1 MAHQVWRRPQSCQH
15 AAFIAASRGLSKK
28 KRFRPS
34 EQLRRDVEEKRAA
47 FLEEVKSIAPD
58 RLIFIDESG
67 CNIAMSP
74 TYGRAPR
81 GQRVIDHRPTNWGQ
95 NISIVGA
102 VRADRVLAHQTF
114 DGAVNGPKFIDF
126 VRHRLVPRLY
136 PGDVVVLDNLR
147 AHHAPEVR
155 CLVEAAHA
163 RLLFLPPYSPE
174 FSPIEPCWSFLKNW
188 LRTLKERVPARL
200 KAAIVRGLHPIVKRM
215 KAELTRSGRGG
226 DYLRGNREAAFSVTK
241 STQHRALL
249 ILDALLIR
257 GTLEGI
263 SSARA
268 GNKL

>member
-1 MAHQVWRRPQSCQH
+1 
-15 AAFIAASRGLSKK
+15 
-28 KRFRPS
+28 
-34 EQLRRDVEEKRAA
+34 
-47 FLEEVKSIAPD
+47 
-58 RLIFIDESG
+58 LIFIDESG

-114 DGAVNGPKFIDF
+114 DGAVNGPRFIDF

-155 CLVEAAHA
+155 CLVESAQA

-174 FSPIEPCWSFLKNW
+174 LSPIEPCWSFLKNW

-200 KAAIVRGLHPIVKRM
+200 KAAIVRGLRRVTSRH
-215 KAELTRSGRGG
+215 LTSW
-226 DYLRGNREAAFSVTK
+226 FSHCGYHFK
-241 STQHRALL
+241 
-249 ILDALLIR
+249 
-257 GTLEGI
+257 
-263 SSARA
+263 
-268 GNKL
+268 

>member
-1 MAHQVWRRPQSCQH
+1 VAHSPRRRPQPFEH
-15 AAFIAASRGLSKK
+15 AALLATRWGHSKK

-34 EQLRRDVEEKRAA
+34 EQLRHDVEAKRVA
-47 FLEEVKSIAPD
+47 FLEEVKSISPD

-67 CNIAMSP
+67 CNVAMSP

-81 GQRVIDHRPTNWGQ
+81 GQRVIDHKPTNWGK
-95 NISIVGA
+95 NVSIVGA

-126 VRHRLVPRLY
+126 VRRRLVPRLY

-155 CLVEAAHA
+155 SLVEGARA

-174 FSPIEPCWSFLKNW
+174 FSPIEPCWSFLKSW

-200 KAAIVRGLHPIVKRM
+200 KAAIVRGLRRVTTRH
-215 KAELTRSGRGG
+215 LTSWFVHCG
-226 DYLRGNREAAFSVTK
+226 YQFK
-241 STQHRALL
+241 
-249 ILDALLIR
+249 
-257 GTLEGI
+257 
-263 SSARA
+263 
-268 GNKL
+268 

>member
-1 MAHQVWRRPQSCQH
+1 MLAHPIRRRPQSLKH
-15 AAFIAASRGLSKK
+15 AAFAAASRRYAKK

-34 EQLRRDVEEKRAA
+34 EQLRHDVEKKRVA
-47 FLEEVKSIAPD
+47 FLKEVKGIAPD

-114 DGAVNGPKFIDF
+114 DGAVNGPRFIDF

-147 AHHAPEVR
+147 A
-155 CLVEAAHA
+155 
-163 RLLFLPPYSPE
+163 
-174 FSPIEPCWSFLKNW
+174 
-188 LRTLKERVPARL
+188 
-200 KAAIVRGLHPIVKRM
+200 
-215 KAELTRSGRGG
+215 
-226 DYLRGNREAAFSVTK
+226 
-241 STQHRALL
+241 Q
-249 ILDALLIR
+249 
-257 GTLEGI
+257 
-263 SSARA
+263 
-268 GNKL
+268 

>member
-1 MAHQVWRRPQSCQH
+1 MARAPRRGAQPVEH
-15 AAFIAASRGLSKK
+15 AAFAPTCWGHSKK

-34 EQLRRDVEEKRAA
+34 EQLRRDVETKRVA

-81 GQRVIDHRPTNWGQ
+81 GQRVIDHKPANWGQ
-95 NISIVGA
+95 NVSIVGA

-114 DGAVNGPKFIDF
+114 DGAVNGPKFIEF
-126 VRHRLVPRLY
+126 VRRRLVPRLY

-155 CLVEAAHA
+155 SLVEETGA
-163 RLLFLPPYSPE
+163 RLLFLPPYSPD
-174 FSPIEPCWSFLKNW
+174 FSPIEPCWAFLKNW

-200 KAAIVRGLHPIVKRM
+200 KAAIVRGLRRVT
-215 KAELTRSGRGG
+215 TRHLASWFIHCG
-226 DYLRGNREAAFSVTK
+226 YHFK
-241 STQHRALL
+241 
-249 ILDALLIR
+249 
-257 GTLEGI
+257 
-263 SSARA
+263 
-268 GNKL
+268 